1 MIALRAIDLKKD
13 FKKVCNTVLSG
24 DSVII
29 ARPKNENIV
38 LLSEKKY
45 NEMEYLAKSELS
57 RKQAEE
63 GNLISKSIKDLEEME

>member
-13 FKKVCNTVLSG
+13 FKSVCNTVISG

-38 LLSEKKY
+38 LLSEKQY
-45 NEMEYLAKSELS
+45 NEMEYLARSALS

-63 GNLISKSIKDLEEME
+63 GNLILKSIEDLEAME